1 MTSRRPRWAGAAAL
15 LATVPLATPA
25 PEQAR
30 VFVGGWIG
38 PPVLAVPGPYPYPY
52 PYPYVP
58 VYPVYPYGG
67 APVPPPGWVPGHW
80 EVRQDPSGQ
89 SMRVWVPSYLQ

>member
-1 MTSRRPRWAGAAAL
+1 MTSRRSRWAAGAVAL

-25 PEQAR
+25 QAR

-38 PPVLAVPGPYPYPY
+38 PPVIAVPGPYPYPY
-52 PYPYVP
+52 PYPYAP
-58 VYPVYPYGG
+58 LYPVYPYGG
-67 APVPPPGWVPGHW
+67 APVPPAGWVPGHW

-89 SMRVWVPSYLQ
+89 SVRVWVPSYLR